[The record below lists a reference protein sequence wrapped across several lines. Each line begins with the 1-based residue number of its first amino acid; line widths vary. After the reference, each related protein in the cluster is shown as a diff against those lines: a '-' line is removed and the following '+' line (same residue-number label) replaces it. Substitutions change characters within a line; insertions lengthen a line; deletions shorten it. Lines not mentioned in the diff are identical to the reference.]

1 MGGRL
6 PCSLEA
12 GLIQAFALAAAL
24 GTVPAFNALGYTGM
38 TPAIVVAM
46 QGAFAA
52 AAAALRRMPWWWIP
66 IQAAFLPTA
75 FWLHRADPPLWP
87 FPVGFA
93 MLLGFYWSTYRTR
106 VPLYLSGDA
115 VHEALADQLP
125 SRSGVRVIDIGA
137 GFGGVLAGLE
147 RRRPDCA
154 IDGIEIAPLT
164 WAIGRL
170 RLALRGSRCRMSRG
184 DYGRVALGDYD
195 VVFAFLSPAAMP
207 GLYRQALAHMRPGS
221 MLVSCEFAVPG
232 VPPQRTV
239 AIAGQSRKLLVWTF

>member
-24 GTVPAFNALGYTGM
+24 ASVPAFNALGFAGM
-38 TPAIVVAM
+38 TPAAVVAL
-46 QGAFAA
+46 QGAVAA
-52 AAAALRRMPWWWIP
+52 AAAWWRRMPWWWIP
-66 IQAAFLPTA
+66 MHASFLPLA
-75 FWLHRADPPLWP
+75 FWLHRADPPSWP

-93 MLLGFYWSTYRTR
+93 ILLGFYWSTYRTR

-115 VHEALADQLP
+115 VHGALAEQLP
-125 SRSGVRVIDIGA
+125 SRRGARVIDIGA

-147 RRRPDCA
+147 RRRPDCT
-154 IDGIEIAPLT
+154 IHGIEIAPLT

-170 RLALRGSRCRMSRG
+170 RLAFARSRCLLRRG
-184 DYGRVALGDYD
+184 DYRTVALTDYD

-207 GLYRQALAHMRPGS
+207 DLYRQASASMRPGS
-221 MLVSCEFAVPG
+221 LLVSCEFDVPG
-232 VPPQRTV
+232 VPPDRIV
-239 AIAGQSRKLLVWTF
+239 RIPGHRRSLLVWTF